1 MRAERATSAYER
13 RRSRKHE
20 APAASCHHG
29 CDMTI
34 ADRYT
39 LGVSVLLAGST
50 GCWDHVEAAAAYFW
64 EFWMGGDELN
74 RDIRMPGQW

>member
-1 MRAERATSAYER
+1 M
-13 RRSRKHE
+13 
-20 APAASCHHG
+20 
-29 CDMTI
+29 DI

-39 LGVSVLLAGST
+39 LGVSALLAGST

-74 RDIRMPGQW
+74 REIWVPGQW